1 MTQQDISVCRSYTI
15 SYQILKRQALSS
27 SSLFHLYFSLSHTH
41 ISCWTFINVKSNSQ
55 CNQQGL
61 LFLHN
66 TQTHTSIIEACKTTT
81 IHTCYRSSKNII
93 QCTNTNVQS
102 SWNLSQILYKH
113 SNKTFSRKR
122 LNINQLQIPCKSLY
136 QGHNDHIS
144 MDKHLIPREKHV
156 NKNNK
161 TI

>member
-113 SNKTFSRKR
+113 SNKTFSRKKTEYKSVT
-122 LNINQLQIPCKSLY
+122 NPLQEFVP
-136 QGHNDHIS
+136 G
-144 MDKHLIPREKHV
+144 P
-156 NKNNK
+156 
-161 TI
+161 